1 MANRQMKKISS
12 EEEEI
17 RNNLKFY
24 YEKHFDVKLVLSLFK
39 NHPFETREFGFIR
52 RDDGR
57 MHRNKSFENPQ
68 YLVEYLSFF
77 PINHAYLGAIY
88 EDPVK
93 PKINYIPGIS
103 IDQTKW
109 LGRELTFD
117 LDLTGDC
124 LYLEQRFDRKVAV
137 EQTSRVGISKG
148 TEHPWRFYDR
158 DSKAVSATRN
168 QLTT

>member
-1 MANRQMKKISS
+1 MSEFSLNINFIAFQVERRGFPAAVLLRAAEPIDGATLMNRSASDRKPERI
-12 EEEEI
+12 
-17 RNNLKFY
+17 LAGPGKFCRA
-24 YEKHFDVKLVLSLFK
+24 FGLS
-39 NHPFETREFGFIR
+39 
-52 RDDGR
+52 RDQNG
-57 MHRNKSFENPQ
+57 
-68 YLVEYLSFF
+68 
-77 PINHAYLGAIY
+77 
-88 EDPVK
+88 
-93 PKINYIPGIS
+93 
-103 IDQTKW
+103 
-109 LGRELTFD
+109 